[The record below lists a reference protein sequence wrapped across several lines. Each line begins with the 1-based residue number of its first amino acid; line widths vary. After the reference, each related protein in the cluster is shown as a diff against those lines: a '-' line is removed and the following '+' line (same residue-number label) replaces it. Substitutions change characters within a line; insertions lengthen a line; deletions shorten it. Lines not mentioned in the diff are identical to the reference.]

1 MVSLISRT
9 TVATLGVVC
18 LLTLSTP
25 AFAQNKSSSRASR
38 SNVVRVSGG
47 SSARASAGS
56 SRSARPSSQ
65 QSGRKASRSSSGG
78 RSSTARVRSQ
88 GNSGRN
94 QARTTR
100 NTNSV
105 RTSNRVRSG
114 GRSVIE
120 VKRGDRSGDRDP
132 SARRQGSGNTA
143 RVRGD
148 ARSGARRT
156 GTVIRRPQ
164 RDVKD
169 TKDGAQRDGA
179 DGEKY
184 RSRFRLRDGDGD
196 NGGGGGGVGDVIRR
210 PERRVLDAKGASLR
224 QRDGA
229 DRDEITN
236 AFRLRSE
243 NRGVEPRRRP
253 DDRRRQADRHRPR
266 TRHRYDHRRYGYG
279 HTFSYYNGYHRG
291 YHYGFHDG
299 YYYGHNHYYGPHLVF
314 GFHYG
319 GFGYYHGL
327 WHFAIV
333 IGSPIVVYDRHA
345 YYNYTWWDGRGST
358 LMTWDNAV
366 QAYPADYRWDLSRKN
381 CVALWITTTD
391 GENYEVKIDPAYW
404 NAQDPG
410 ELYAA
415 LWSELDQNG
424 RLELEDENGVIHV
437 YPAGLIQQIEASA
450 CR

>member
-25 AFAQNKSSSRASR
+25 AFAQNKSSSRGSR

-47 SSARASAGS
+47 SSARASSGS
-56 SRSARPSSQ
+56 SRSARASSQ
-65 QSGRKASRSSSGG
+65 RSGRSQASRPSSGG

-88 GNSGRN
+88 GSSASNK
-94 QARTTR
+94 ARTYR

-114 GRSVIE
+114 GRGVIE
-120 VKRGDRSGDRDP
+120 VKRRDRSSNRDP

-148 ARSGARRT
+148 ARSGARRS

-164 RDVKD
+164 RGVKD
-169 TKDGAQRDGA
+169 TKDGA
-179 DGEKY
+179 
-184 RSRFRLRDGDGD
+184 
-196 NGGGGGGVGDVIRR
+196 
-210 PERRVLDAKGASLR
+210 

-236 AFRLRSE
+236 AFRLRSD

-299 YYYGHNHYYGPHLVF
+299 YFYGHNHYYGPHLVF

-319 GFGYYHGL
+319 GFGYHHGL

-333 IGSPIVVYDRHA
+333 IGSPVVVYNRHA
-345 YYNYTWWDGRGST
+345 YYNYTWWDGRGSS

-366 QAYPADYRWDLSRKN
+366 QAYPADYQWDLSRKN
-381 CVALWITTTD
+381 CVALWISTTD